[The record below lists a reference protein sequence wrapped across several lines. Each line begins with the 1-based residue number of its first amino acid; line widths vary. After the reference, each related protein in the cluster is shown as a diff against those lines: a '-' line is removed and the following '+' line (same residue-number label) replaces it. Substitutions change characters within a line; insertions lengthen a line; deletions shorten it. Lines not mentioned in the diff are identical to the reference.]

1 MKPDSATGRPGRSAG
16 WCLWCETM
24 KLRGLV
30 TLAMAA
36 QVVVTAAALFASY
49 AVTGA
54 ADARGFGMAQIVALL
69 ASGVVAMIMA
79 RLCTRAI
86 EASQG
91 KRAAAQ
97 LAAQSKTIAD
107 NAQMAQAIIKTALDA
122 FIQTDETGVVLEWS
136 FQAEAL
142 TGWTRQ
148 EALGTDVVNLL
159 VAEPLRDGFRQRMMR
174 LLPELSNTPIGIRFE
189 ASLVHRNGEE
199 ILIEASSTALRL
211 GGRTLINNFVKD
223 VTRKRA
229 AEEQLIQAQK
239 MEAVGQLTG
248 GIAHEFNNMLTV
260 ITGTIEILAEA
271 VKDNPPLSTITKLIS
286 EAADRGAAL
295 TSSLLSFARKQAL
308 QPAEIDVNELLEEL
322 AKLLLATFDKKIEI
336 VTRLD
341 GNIWLALVD
350 RGQLSS
356 ALLNLAINARDA
368 MSDGGKLT
376 LTTRNVVFGVREAI
390 AVGAGYAGDYVEIEI
405 ADTGTGIP
413 QAILERIF
421 DPFFSTKEVGKGTG
435 LGLSMVFGFV
445 KQSGGGIRVASA
457 EGRGTTFAI
466 YLPKANTSALR
477 PTGYDDR
484 KVVGGTETILCVED
498 DRDVRQYVTVQLE
511 SLGYKVI
518 AAANAAE
525 ALAIAAEGTPF
536 DLLFTDIVMAGGM
549 NGRELAEQ
557 LVAARPSL
565 RVLFTSG
572 YAYDS
577 PHAQER
583 AGHGAPL
590 LTKPYRKAELARVLR
605 RCLDT
610 AVDSVGDP
618 IPTPYSVQAD
628 VERFLREQ
636 ATENDGATRSQK

>member
-1 MKPDSATGRPGRSAG
+1 
-16 WCLWCETM
+16 M
-24 KLRGLV
+24 KLRGLL

-36 QVVVTAAALFASY
+36 QAVVTAVALLASH
-49 AVTGA
+49 AVTGS
-54 ADARGFGMAQIVALL
+54 GFGLAQIVALI
-69 ASGVVAMIMA
+69 ASGAVAA
-79 RLCTRAI
+79 LLAWLCTRTI

-91 KRAAAQ
+91 KRVAAQ
-97 LAAQSKTIAD
+97 LVEQAQTG
-107 NAQMAQAIIKTALDA
+107 AQVTQAVIKTALDA
-122 FIQTDETGVVLEWS
+122 FIQTDERGIVLEWS

-142 TGWTRQ
+142 TGWTRK
-148 EALGTDVVNLL
+148 EALGTDVVDLL
-159 VAEPLRDGFRQRMMR
+159 IAEPLRAGFRQRMTR

-189 ASLVHRNGEE
+189 ATLLHREGDE
-199 ILIEASSTALRL
+199 ILIEASSTALRI
-211 GGRTLINNFVKD
+211 GGRTIINNFVRD
-223 VTRKRA
+223 VTQKRA

-260 ITGTIEILAEA
+260 ITGTIEILADA
-271 VKDNPPLSTITKLIS
+271 VKDNPPLATITKLIS

-341 GNIWLALVD
+341 GNVWLAFAD

-368 MSDGGKLT
+368 MLDGGRLM
-376 LTTRNVVFGVREAI
+376 LTTRNVVFGVREAM
-390 AVGAGYAGDYVEIEI
+390 AVGAGYAGDYVAIEI
-405 ADTGTGIP
+405 TDTGTGIP

-445 KQSGGGIRVASA
+445 KQSGGGIKVNSA
-457 EGRGTTFAI
+457 EGRGTTFTI
-466 YLPKANTSALR
+466 YLPKAEASTLR
-477 PTGYDDR
+477 PTGYDER

-498 DRDVRQYVTVQLE
+498 DRDVRQFVIVQLE

-518 AAANAAE
+518 PAANADE
-525 ALAIAAEGTPF
+525 ALAIAAKGTPF
-536 DLLFTDIVMAGGM
+536 DLLFTDVVMAGAL
-549 NGRELAEQ
+549 NGRELADQ
-557 LVAARPSL
+557 MVAARPSL

-572 YAYDS
+572 YAHDA
-577 PHAQER
+577 PHGP
-583 AGHGAPL
+583 GHATIGAPL
-590 LTKPYRKAELARVLR
+590 LTKPYRKAELARMLR
-605 RCLDT
+605 RSLDT
-610 AVDSVGDP
+610 AVDAAGDA

-628 VERFLREQ
+628 VEGFLRKSER
-636 ATENDGATRSQK
+636 DRR

>member
-1 MKPDSATGRPGRSAG
+1 
-16 WCLWCETM
+16 M
-24 KLRGLV
+24 KLRGLL

-36 QVVVTAAALFASY
+36 QVVVTAAALLASY
-49 AVTGA
+49 AVSGP
-54 ADARGFGMAQIVALL
+54 GFGVAQIAALIASVAIAALL
-69 ASGVVAMIMA
+69 A
-79 RLCTRAI
+79 RLCNGAI
-86 EASQG
+86 ERSERKHDLAQSAELA
-91 KRAAAQ
+91 RARSDAAQ
-97 LAAQSKTIAD
+97 MT
-107 NAQMAQAIIKTALDA
+107 QAVIRTALDA
-122 FIQTDETGVVLEWS
+122 FIQIDDNGTVLEWS

-148 EALGTDVVNLL
+148 EALGADVVDLI
-159 VAEPLRDGFRQRMMR
+159 VAEPLRAAFRQRMTR
-174 LLPELSNTPIGIRFE
+174 LVPELSNAPSGMRFE
-189 ASLVHRNGEE
+189 LTLIHRNGEA
-199 ILIEASSTALRL
+199 ILAEASSTVLRL
-211 GGRTLINNFVKD
+211 GGRPVINTFVRD
-223 VTRKRA
+223 ITQKRA
-229 AEEQLIQAQK
+229 AEEQLVQSQK

-260 ITGTIEILAEA
+260 ITGTIEILADA
-271 VKDNPPLSTITKLIS
+271 VKDNPPLATITKLIS

-308 QPAEIDVNELLEEL
+308 QPADIDVNALLEEL

-336 VTRLD
+336 ATRLD
-341 GNIWLALVD
+341 RNVWLAFAD

-368 MSDGGKLT
+368 MLDGGRLT
-376 LTTRNVVFGVREAI
+376 LTTRNVVFGVREAV

-445 KQSGGGIRVASA
+445 KQSGGGIKVASE
-457 EGRGTTFAI
+457 EGSGTIFTI
-466 YLPKANTSALR
+466 YLPKAEASALR

-484 KVVGGTETILCVED
+484 KIIGGKETVLCVED
-498 DRDVRQYVTVQLE
+498 DHDVRQYVTVQLQA
-511 SLGYKVI
+511 LGYTVI
-518 AAANAAE
+518 PAANATE
-525 ALAIAAEGTPF
+525 ALAIAADGKPF

-557 LVAARPSL
+557 MVAQRPSL

-577 PHAQER
+577 LHAQGR
-583 AGHGAPL
+583 ATMGAPL
-590 LTKPYRKAELARVLR
+590 LRKPYRKAELARMLR

-610 AVDSVGDP
+610 AVDSAGDA

-628 VERFLREQ
+628 VEAFLRRQ
-636 ATENDGATRSQK
+636 AAEKDKP

>member
-1 MKPDSATGRPGRSAG
+1 
-16 WCLWCETM
+16 M
-24 KLRGLV
+24 KLRRLPI
-30 TLAMAA
+30 LALAA
-36 QVVVTAAALFASY
+36 QAIVTAAAFL
-49 AVTGA
+49 AVSLATGRA
-54 ADARGFGMAQIVALL
+54 EFGTAQLLALL
-69 ASGVVAMIMA
+69 VSAAVAVLLA
-79 RLCTRAI
+79 LLCARAI
-86 EASQG
+86 ETSRETRTAELLAGQ
-91 KRAAAQ
+91 AQ
-97 LAAQSKTIAD
+97 A
-107 NAQMAQAIIKTALDA
+107 NAQMMQAVIKTALDA
-122 FIQTDETGVVLEWS
+122 FIQIDESGTVLEWS

-148 EALGTDVVNLL
+148 EALGADVVDLL
-159 VAEPLRDGFRQRMMR
+159 VAEPLRAAFRQRMAR
-174 LLPELSNTPIGIRFE
+174 LVPELSTAPAGMRFE
-189 ASLVHRNGEE
+189 VTLVHRNGDK
-199 ILIEASSTALRL
+199 ILVEASSTVLRI
-211 GGRTLINNFVKD
+211 GERSIVNTFVRD
-223 VTRKRA
+223 ITQKRA

-260 ITGTIEILAEA
+260 ITGTIEILADA
-271 VKDNPPLSTITKLIS
+271 VKDNPPLATVTKLIS

-308 QPAEIDVNELLEEL
+308 QPAEIDVNELIEEL

-336 VTRLD
+336 VTKL
-341 GNIWLALVD
+341 GSNVWLAYAD

-368 MSDGGKLT
+368 MLDGGRLT
-376 LTTRNVVFGVREAI
+376 LTTRNVVFGVREAL
-390 AVGAGYAGDYVEIEI
+390 AVGAGYAGDYVQIEV

-445 KQSGGGIRVASA
+445 KQSGGGIKVASE
-457 EGRGTTFAI
+457 EGRGTIFTI
-466 YLPKANTSALR
+466 YLPKAEASTLR

-484 KVVGGTETILCVED
+484 KIVGGTETILCVED
-498 DRDVRQYVTVQLE
+498 DREVRHYVTVQLE
-511 SLGYKVI
+511 GLGYKVI
-518 AAANAAE
+518 PAADATE

-536 DLLFTDIVMAGGM
+536 DLLFTDIVMAGSM

-557 LVAARPSL
+557 MVAARPSL

-577 PHAQER
+577 LHIQGR
-583 AGHGAPL
+583 ATMGAPL
-590 LTKPYRKAELARVLR
+590 LRKPYRKGELARLLR
-605 RCLDT
+605 RSLDT
-610 AVDSVGDP
+610 AVDSAGDA

-628 VERFLREQ
+628 VEAFLRRQ
-636 ATENDGATRSQK
+636 AAEDGGTKRPRR

>member
-1 MKPDSATGRPGRSAG
+1 
-16 WCLWCETM
+16 M
-24 KLRGLV
+24 KLRPLL
-30 TLAMAA
+30 TLALAA
-36 QVVVTAAALFASY
+36 QVAVTAAALLASY
-49 AVTGA
+49 AGT
-54 ADARGFGMAQIVALL
+54 GFGLAQVVALL
-69 ASGVVAMIMA
+69 VSGAVAVLLA

-86 EASQG
+86 ETAQD

-97 LAAQSKTIAD
+97 LAEQAQAS
-107 NAQMAQAIIKTALDA
+107 AQMTQAVIKTALDA
-122 FIQTDETGVVLEWS
+122 FVQTDANGIVLEWS
-136 FQAEAL
+136 VQAEAL
-142 TGWTRQ
+142 TGWTRK
-148 EALGTDVVNLL
+148 EALGADVVNLL
-159 VAEPLRDGFRQRMMR
+159 IAESLRDGFRQRMMR
-174 LLPELSNTPIGIRFE
+174 LLPELSDTPIGIRFE
-189 ASLVHRNGEE
+189 ATLLHRNGDQ
-199 ILIEASSTALRL
+199 ILIEASSTALQL
-211 GGRTLINNFVKD
+211 GGRTIINNFVKD
-223 VTRKRA
+223 VTQKRA

-260 ITGTIEILAEA
+260 ITGTIEILADA
-271 VKDNPPLSTITKLIS
+271 VKDDPPLATITKLIS

-308 QPAEIDVNELLEEL
+308 QPAEIDVNELLEEV

-336 VTRLD
+336 VSRLD
-341 GNIWLALVD
+341 RNVWLAFAD
-350 RGQLSS
+350 RGQLSA

-368 MSDGGKLT
+368 MLDGGKLT
-376 LTTRNVVFGVREAI
+376 LTTRNVVFGVREAV

-421 DPFFSTKEVGKGTG
+421 DPFFSTKDVGKGTG

-445 KQSGGGIRVASA
+445 KQSGGGIKVASE
-457 EGRGTTFAI
+457 EGRGTTFTI
-466 YLPKANTSALR
+466 YLPKAEASTLR
-477 PTGYDDR
+477 LTGYDER

-518 AAANAAE
+518 SAANATE
-525 ALAIAAEGTPF
+525 ALAIVAEGTPF
-536 DLLFTDIVMAGGM
+536 DLLFTDIVMTGGV

-557 LVAARPSL
+557 MVAARPSL

-577 PHAQER
+577 LHAQGR
-583 AGHGAPL
+583 ATMGAPL
-590 LTKPYRKAELARVLR
+590 LAKPYRKAELARMLR
-605 RCLDT
+605 RSLDT
-610 AVDSVGDP
+610 AVDAAGDP

-628 VERFLREQ
+628 VEGFLRRKAAEDSG
-636 ATENDGATRSQK
+636 TTRSRK

>member
-1 MKPDSATGRPGRSAG
+1 
-16 WCLWCETM
+16 M
-24 KLRGLV
+24 KLRGLL

-36 QVVVTAAALFASY
+36 QVVVTAAALLASH
-49 AVTGA
+49 AVSGP
-54 ADARGFGMAQIVALL
+54 GFGMAQIAALIASAAVAVLL
-69 ASGVVAMIMA
+69 A
-79 RLCTRAI
+79 RLCNGAI
-86 EASQG
+86 ERSEG
-91 KRAAAQ
+91 KHALAHATELARAR
-97 LAAQSKTIAD
+97 SD
-107 NAQMAQAIIKTALDA
+107 SAQMTQAVIRTALDA
-122 FIQTDETGVVLEWS
+122 FIQIDDSGTVLEWS

-148 EALGTDVVNLL
+148 EALGADVVDLI
-159 VAEPLRDGFRQRMMR
+159 VAEPLRAAFRQRMAR
-174 LLPELSNTPIGIRFE
+174 LVPELSNAPSGLRFE
-189 ASLVHRNGEE
+189 LTLIHRNGDQ
-199 ILIEASSTALRL
+199 ILAEASSTVLRL
-211 GGRTLINNFVKD
+211 AGRTLINTFVRD
-223 VTRKRA
+223 ITQKRA
-229 AEEQLIQAQK
+229 AEEQLVQSQK

-260 ITGTIEILAEA
+260 ITGTIEILADA
-271 VKDNPPLSTITKLIS
+271 VKDNPPLATITKLIS

-308 QPAEIDVNELLEEL
+308 QPADIDVNELLEEL

-336 VTRLD
+336 ATRLD
-341 GNIWLALVD
+341 RNVWLAFAD

-368 MSDGGKLT
+368 MLDGGRLT
-376 LTTRNVVFGVREAI
+376 LTTRNVVFGVREAV

-445 KQSGGGIRVASA
+445 KQSGGGIKVASE
-457 EGRGTTFAI
+457 EGRGTIFTI
-466 YLPKANTSALR
+466 YLPKAEASALR

-484 KVVGGTETILCVED
+484 KIVGGKETVLCVED
-498 DRDVRQYVTVQLE
+498 DHDVRQYVTVQLE
-511 SLGYKVI
+511 GLGYKVI
-518 AAANAAE
+518 PAANATE
-525 ALAIAAEGTPF
+525 ALAIAAEGRPF

-557 LVAARPSL
+557 MVAARPSL

-577 PHAQER
+577 LHAQGR
-583 AGHGAPL
+583 ATMGAPL
-590 LTKPYRKAELARVLR
+590 LRKPYRKAELARMLR

-610 AVDSVGDP
+610 AVDSAGDA

-628 VERFLREQ
+628 VEAFLRRQ
-636 ATENDGATRSQK
+636 AAEDSGEPRSRE

>member
-1 MKPDSATGRPGRSAG
+1 MRP
-16 WCLWCETM
+16 
-24 KLRGLV
+24 RGLL

-36 QVVVTAAALFASY
+36 QVVVTAAAILASY
-49 AVTGA
+49 AVAGP
-54 ADARGFGMAQIVALL
+54 GFGNAQVAALI
-69 ASGVVAMIMA
+69 ASAAVAVVLA

-86 EASQG
+86 EASED
-91 KRAAAQ
+91 KRAAT
-97 LAAQSKTIAD
+97 QSAELSQARSD
-107 NAQMAQAIIKTALDA
+107 GAQMMQAVVKTALDA
-122 FIQTDETGVVLEWS
+122 FIQIDDSGAVLEWS

-142 TGWTRQ
+142 TGWSRQ
-148 EALGTDVVNLL
+148 EALGADVVDLI
-159 VAEPLRDGFRQRMMR
+159 VAKPLRAGFRQRMAR
-174 LLPELSNTPIGIRFE
+174 LIPELSDTPSGLRFE
-189 ASLVHRNGEE
+189 LNLVHRNGDQ
-199 ILIEASSTALRL
+199 ILAEASSTVLRL
-211 GGRTLINNFVKD
+211 GGRVIVNTFVRD
-223 VTRKRA
+223 ITRKRA
-229 AEEQLIQAQK
+229 AEEQLVQSQK

-260 ITGTIEILAEA
+260 ITGTIEILADA
-271 VKDNPPLSTITKLIS
+271 VRDNPPLATITKLIS

-308 QPAEIDVNELLEEL
+308 QPGEIDVNQLLEEL

-341 GNIWLALVD
+341 RNVWLAYAD

-368 MSDGGKLT
+368 MLDGGRLT
-376 LTTRNVVFGVREAI
+376 LTARNVVFGVREAI

-405 ADTGTGIP
+405 ADSGSGIP

-445 KQSGGGIRVASA
+445 KQSGGGLKVASE
-457 EGRGTTFAI
+457 EGRGTVFTL
-466 YLPKANTSALR
+466 YLPKAEMSALR

-484 KVVGGTETILCVED
+484 KIVGGKETVLCVED
-498 DRDVRQYVTVQLE
+498 DRDVRHYVTVQLE
-511 SLGYKVI
+511 GLGYRVI
-518 AAANAAE
+518 PAANATE

-557 LVAARPSL
+557 MVAARPSL

-577 PHAQER
+577 VHAQSR
-583 AGHGAPL
+583 ATMGAPL
-590 LTKPYRKAELARVLR
+590 LRKPYRKAELARMLR

-610 AVDSVGDP
+610 AVDSAGDA

-628 VERFLREQ
+628 VEAFLRRQ
-636 ATENDGATRSQK
+636 AAEDDATRSRK

>member
-1 MKPDSATGRPGRSAG
+1 
-16 WCLWCETM
+16 M
-24 KLRGLV
+24 KLRGVV
-30 TLAMAA
+30 TFAMAA
-36 QVVVTAAALFASY
+36 QVVVTAALLLASY
-49 AVTGA
+49 AVTGTA
-54 ADARGFGMAQIVALL
+54 GPRGFGMAQLIALM
-69 ASGVVAMIMA
+69 ASGVVAVLLA

-86 EASQG
+86 ATSQAERAS
-91 KRAAAQ
+91 AQ
-97 LAAQSKTIAD
+97 LADRAKAVAES
-107 NAQMAQAIIKTALDA
+107 AQMTQAIIKTALDA
-122 FIQTDETGVVLEWS
+122 FIQTDERGIVVEWS

-142 TGWTRQ
+142 TGWSRQ
-148 EALGTDVVNLL
+148 EAIGADVVDLL
-159 VAEPLRDGFRQRMMR
+159 VAEPLRAGFRQRMMR
-174 LLPELSNTPIGIRFE
+174 LLPELSDTPIGIRIE
-189 ASLVHRNGEE
+189 VSLLHRNGDA
-199 ILIEASSTALRL
+199 ILVEASSTALRL
-211 GGRTLINNFVKD
+211 GGRTIINNFVKD
-223 VTRKRA
+223 ITQKRA

-260 ITGTIEILAEA
+260 ITGTIEILADA
-271 VKDNPPLSTITKLIS
+271 VKDNPPLATITKLIS

-308 QPAEIDVNELLEEL
+308 QPTEIDVNELLEEL

-341 GNIWLALVD
+341 SKVWLALVD

-368 MSDGGKLT
+368 MLDGGRLS
-376 LTTRNVVFGVREAI
+376 LTTRNVVFGVREAV

-405 ADTGTGIP
+405 ADTGTGMR

-445 KQSGGGIRVASA
+445 KQSGGGIKVASE
-457 EGRGTTFAI
+457 EGRGTTFTI
-466 YLPKANTSALR
+466 YLPKAETSTMR
-477 PTGYDDR
+477 PAGYDDR
-484 KVVGGTETILCVED
+484 KVVGGRETILCVED

-518 AAANAAE
+518 PAANATE
-525 ALAIAAEGTPF
+525 ALAIAAEGKAF
-536 DLLFTDIVMAGGM
+536 DLLFTDIVLAGGI

-557 LVAARPSL
+557 MVAARPSL

-577 PHAQER
+577 LNAQGR
-583 AGHGAPL
+583 AAMGAPL
-590 LTKPYRKAELARVLR
+590 LTKPYRKAELARMLR
-605 RCLDT
+605 RSLDT
-610 AVDSVGDP
+610 AVDSMGDP

-628 VERFLREQ
+628 VEGFLRRQ
-636 ATENDGATRSQK
+636 AAEDNGTTRSRK

>member
-1 MKPDSATGRPGRSAG
+1 
-16 WCLWCETM
+16 M
-24 KLRGLV
+24 KLRGLL

-36 QVVVTAAALFASY
+36 QVIVTAMALLASS

-54 ADARGFGMAQIVALL
+54 GFGVPEIIALL
-69 ASGVVAMIMA
+69 ASGAVAVLLA
-79 RLCTRAI
+79 RLCARKI
-86 EASQG
+86 ETSQQ
-91 KRAAAQ
+91 KQAAAQ
-97 LAAQSKTIAD
+97 LAEQAQAS
-107 NAQMAQAIIKTALDA
+107 AQMTQAVIKTALDA
-122 FIQTDETGVVLEWS
+122 FVQTDANGIVLEWS

-148 EALGTDVVNLL
+148 EALGTDAVDLL

-189 ASLVHRNGEE
+189 ATLLHREGDE
-199 ILIEASSTALRL
+199 ILIEASSTALQI
-211 GGRTLINNFVKD
+211 GGRTVINNFVKD
-223 VTRKRA
+223 VTQKRA

-260 ITGTIEILAEA
+260 ITGTIEILADA
-271 VKDNPPLSTITKLIS
+271 VKDNPPLATITKLIS

-308 QPAEIDVNELLEEL
+308 QPAEIDVNDLLEEL
-322 AKLLLATFDKKIEI
+322 AKLLLATFDKIEI
-336 VTRLD
+336 VTKLD
-341 GNIWLALVD
+341 GAIWLAYAD

-368 MSDGGKLT
+368 MLDGGRLT
-376 LTTRNVVFGVREAI
+376 LRTRNVVFGVREAV

-405 ADTGTGIP
+405 TDTGTGIP

-421 DPFFSTKEVGKGTG
+421 DPFFSTKDVGKGTG

-445 KQSGGGIRVASA
+445 KQSGGGIKVKSA
-457 EGRGTTFAI
+457 EGSGTTFTI
-466 YLPKANTSALR
+466 YLPKAETSTLR
-477 PTGYDDR
+477 PAGYDER

-498 DRDVRQYVTVQLE
+498 DRDVRQFVTVQLE

-518 AAANAAE
+518 PAVNAAE

-536 DLLFTDIVMAGGM
+536 DLLFTDIVMAGAL
-549 NGRELAEQ
+549 NGRELADEM
-557 LVAARPSL
+557 VAKRPSL

-572 YAYDS
+572 YAHDA
-577 PHAQER
+577 PHGP
-583 AGHGAPL
+583 GHTTMGAPL
-590 LTKPYRKAELARVLR
+590 LPKPYRKAELARMLR
-605 RCLDT
+605 RSLDT
-610 AVDSVGDP
+610 AVDAAGDP

-628 VERFLREQ
+628 VEGFLRKKSS
-636 ATENDGATRSQK
+636 DRDRR

>member
-1 MKPDSATGRPGRSAG
+1 
-16 WCLWCETM
+16 M
-24 KLRGLV
+24 KLRWLL

-36 QVVVTAAALFASY
+36 QVIVTTVALLASY
-49 AVTGA
+49 AATGT
-54 ADARGFGMAQIVALL
+54 ADSRGFGTPQIVALL
-69 ASGVVAMIMA
+69 ASVAFAVLLA
-79 RLCTRAI
+79 RLCTHKI
-86 EASQG
+86 ETSQE
-91 KRAAAQ
+91 KRTAAQ
-97 LAAQSKTIAD
+97 LAEQAQVS
-107 NAQMAQAIIKTALDA
+107 AQMTHAVIKTALDA
-122 FIQTDETGVVLEWS
+122 FIQTDANGVVLEWS

-189 ASLVHRNGEE
+189 ASLLHRSGEE
-199 ILIEASSTALRL
+199 ILIEASSTALHL
-211 GGRTLINNFVKD
+211 GGRIIINNFVRD
-223 VTRKRA
+223 VTQKRA
-229 AEEQLIQAQK
+229 AEEQLIQSQK

-260 ITGTIEILAEA
+260 ITGTIEILADA
-271 VKDNPPLSTITKLIS
+271 VKDNPPLATITKLIS

-308 QPAEIDVNELLEEL
+308 QPTEIDVNELIKEL
-322 AKLLLATFDKKIEI
+322 ARLLLATFDKKIEI

-341 GNIWLALVD
+341 GNIWLAFVD

-368 MSDGGKLT
+368 MLDGGKLT
-376 LTTRNVVFGVREAI
+376 LTTRNVVFGVREAV

-413 QAILERIF
+413 QAMLERIF

-435 LGLSMVFGFV
+435 LGLSMVFGFA
-445 KQSGGGIRVASA
+445 KQSGGGIKVDSA
-457 EGRGTTFAI
+457 EGRGTTFTI
-466 YLPKANTSALR
+466 YLPKAETSTLR
-477 PTGYDDR
+477 PAGYDER

-518 AAANAAE
+518 AAANATE
-525 ALAIAAEGTPF
+525 ALAVSAKGTPF
-536 DLLFTDIVMAGGM
+536 DLLFTDIVMAGGI
-549 NGRELAEQ
+549 NGRELADQ
-557 LVAARPSL
+557 MVAARPSL

-577 PHAQER
+577 PHAQGR
-583 AGHGAPL
+583 ATMGAPL
-590 LTKPYRKAELARVLR
+590 LTKPYRKAELARMLR
-605 RCLDT
+605 RSLDT
-610 AVDSVGDP
+610 AVDAAGDP
-618 IPTPYSVQAD
+618 IPTPYSVQDD
-628 VERFLREQ
+628 VERFLRKQES
-636 ATENDGATRSQK
+636 DGNGR

>member
-1 MKPDSATGRPGRSAG
+1 
-16 WCLWCETM
+16 M
-24 KLRGLV
+24 KLRGLL
-30 TLAMAA
+30 TLAMTA
-36 QVVVTAAALFASY
+36 QAVVTAAALVASY
-49 AVTGA
+49 AVSGSVA
-54 ADARGFGMAQIVALL
+54 PYGFGLPQLIAVL
-69 ASGVVAMIMA
+69 ASGVAAVLLA
-79 RLCTRAI
+79 RLCMRMI
-86 EASQG
+86 EALQA
-91 KRAAAQ
+91 RQ
-97 LAAQSKTIAD
+97 TIAQAAD
-107 NAQMAQAIIKTALDA
+107 QASASTDRAQMMQAIIKTALDA
-122 FIQTDETGVVLEWS
+122 FIQTDQTGIVLEWS

-148 EALGTDVVNLL
+148 EAVGADVVDLV
-159 VAEPLRDGFRQRMMR
+159 VAEPLRAGFRQRMTR
-174 LLPELSNTPIGIRFE
+174 LVPELSDTPAGARFE
-189 ASLVHRNGEE
+189 VTLIHRNGDR
-199 ILIEASSTALRL
+199 ILTEASSTALRL
-211 GGRTLINNFVKD
+211 GERTIVNTFVRD
-223 VTRKRA
+223 ITQKRA

-271 VKDNPPLSTITKLIS
+271 VKDNPPLATITKLIS

-295 TSSLLSFARKQAL
+295 TSSLLAFARKQAL
-308 QPAEIDVNELLEEL
+308 QPAEIDVNELIEEL
-322 AKLLLATFDKKIEI
+322 TKLLLATFDKKIEI

-341 GNIWLALVD
+341 GNVWLAYAD

-368 MSDGGKLT
+368 MLDGGKLT
-376 LTTRNVVFGVREAI
+376 LTTRNVVFGVREAL

-405 ADTGTGIP
+405 ADSGTGIP
-413 QAILERIF
+413 PPLLARIF

-445 KQSGGGIRVASA
+445 KQSGGGIKVASDQ
-457 EGRGTTFAI
+457 GRGTIFTI
-466 YLPKANTSALR
+466 YLPKAETSTLR

-484 KVVGGTETILCVED
+484 KIIGGKETILCVED

-511 SLGYKVI
+511 SLGYKVVP
-518 AAANAAE
+518 AANATE
-525 ALAIAAEGTPF
+525 ALAIAAEGTAF

-557 LVAARPSL
+557 MVAARPSL

-577 PHAQER
+577 LHAQGR
-583 AGHGAPL
+583 ATMGAPL
-590 LTKPYRKAELARVLR
+590 LRKPYRKAELAGMLR

-628 VERFLREQ
+628 VEGFLRRQ
-636 ATENDGATRSQK
+636 ASEDEGATRPRK

>member
-1 MKPDSATGRPGRSAG
+1 
-16 WCLWCETM
+16 M
-24 KLRGLV
+24 KLRGVV
-30 TLAMAA
+30 TFAMAT
-36 QVVVTAAALFASY
+36 QVVVTAALLLASY
-49 AVTGA
+49 AMTGTA
-54 ADARGFGMAQIVALL
+54 GPRGFGMAQLIALM
-69 ASGVVAMIMA
+69 ASGVVAVLLA

-86 EASQG
+86 ETSQTE
-91 KRAAAQ
+91 RAAAQ
-97 LAAQSKTIAD
+97 LADRAKAVAES
-107 NAQMAQAIIKTALDA
+107 AQMTQAVIKTALDA
-122 FIQTDETGVVLEWS
+122 FIQTDERGIVVEWS

-142 TGWTRQ
+142 TGWSRQ
-148 EALGTDVVNLL
+148 EAIGADVVDLL
-159 VAEPLRDGFRQRMMR
+159 VAEPLRAGFRQRMMR
-174 LLPELSNTPIGIRFE
+174 LLPELSDTPIGIRFE
-189 ASLVHRNGEE
+189 VSLLHRNGDA
-199 ILIEASSTALRL
+199 ILVEASGTALRL
-211 GGRTLINNFVKD
+211 GGRTIINSFVKD
-223 VTRKRA
+223 ITQKRA

-260 ITGTIEILAEA
+260 ITGTIEILADA

-308 QPAEIDVNELLEEL
+308 QPTEIDVNELLEEL

-336 VTRLD
+336 VTKLD
-341 GNIWLALVD
+341 SKVWLALVD

-368 MSDGGKLT
+368 MLDGGRLT
-376 LTTRNVVFGVREAI
+376 LTTRNVVFGVREAV

-405 ADTGTGIP
+405 ADTGTGIRRT
-413 QAILERIF
+413 ILERIF

-445 KQSGGGIRVASA
+445 KQSGGGIKVASE
-457 EGRGTTFAI
+457 EGCGTTFTI
-466 YLPKANTSALR
+466 YLPKAEASTLR
-477 PTGYDDR
+477 PAGYDDR
-484 KVVGGTETILCVED
+484 KVVGGRETILCVED

-518 AAANAAE
+518 PAANATE
-525 ALAIAAEGTPF
+525 ALAIAAEGNAF
-536 DLLFTDIVMAGGM
+536 DLLFTDIVMAGGI

-557 LVAARPSL
+557 MVAARPSL

-577 PHAQER
+577 MHAQ
-583 AGHGAPL
+583 GHATKGAPL
-590 LTKPYRKAELARVLR
+590 LTKPYRKPELARMLR
-605 RCLDT
+605 RSLDT

-628 VERFLREQ
+628 VEGFLRRQ
-636 ATENDGATRSQK
+636 AAEDSGTTRSRK

>member
-1 MKPDSATGRPGRSAG
+1 
-16 WCLWCETM
+16 M
-24 KLRGLV
+24 KLRGLL

-36 QVVVTAAALFASY
+36 QVVVTSAALFASY
-49 AVTGA
+49 AVAGTGS
-54 ADARGFGMAQIVALL
+54 REFGIPQLVALL
-69 ASGVVAMIMA
+69 ASAAAAVLTA
-79 RLCTRAI
+79 RFCTRTI
-86 EASQG
+86 ERSEDA
-91 KRAAAQ
+91 RA
-97 LAAQSKTIAD
+97 LAQSAELARARSD
-107 NAQMAQAIIKTALDA
+107 SAQMTQAVIKTALDA
-122 FIQTDETGVVLEWS
+122 FIQIDDGGTVLEWS

-142 TGWTRQ
+142 TGWTRA
-148 EALGTDVVNLL
+148 EALGADVVDLI
-159 VAEPLRDGFRQRMMR
+159 VAEPLRAAFRQRMAR
-174 LLPELSNTPIGIRFE
+174 LVPELSNTPSGLRFE
-189 ASLVHRNGEE
+189 LTLVHRNGDQ
-199 ILIEASSTALRL
+199 ILAEASSTVLRL
-211 GGRTLINNFVKD
+211 GARVIINTFVRD
-223 VTRKRA
+223 ITRKRA
-229 AEEQLIQAQK
+229 AEEQLVQSQK

-248 GIAHEFNNMLTV
+248 GIAHEFNNLLTV
-260 ITGTIEILAEA
+260 ITGTIEILADA
-271 VKDNPPLSTITKLIS
+271 VKDNPPLATITKLIS

-308 QPAEIDVNELLEEL
+308 QPADIDVNALLEEL

-341 GNIWLALVD
+341 RNVWLAFAD

-368 MSDGGKLT
+368 MLDGGRLT
-376 LTTRNVVFGVREAI
+376 LTTRNVVFGVREAV

-405 ADTGTGIP
+405 ADTGTGMP
-413 QAILERIF
+413 QGILERIF

-445 KQSGGGIRVASA
+445 KQSGGGIKVASE
-457 EGRGTTFAI
+457 EGRGTTFTI
-466 YLPKANTSALR
+466 YLPKAEVSALR

-484 KVVGGTETILCVED
+484 KIVGGNETVLCVED
-498 DRDVRQYVTVQLE
+498 DHDVRHYVTVQLE

-518 AAANAAE
+518 PAANATE
-525 ALAIAAEGTPF
+525 ALAIAADGKPF

-557 LVAARPSL
+557 MVAARPSL

-577 PHAQER
+577 LHTQGR
-583 AGHGAPL
+583 ATMGAPL
-590 LTKPYRKAELARVLR
+590 LRKPYRKAELARMLR

-610 AVDSVGDP
+610 AVDSAGDA

-628 VERFLREQ
+628 VEAFLRRQ
-636 ATENDGATRSQK
+636 AEEDDGTKGPRK